1 MQSLTTSTS
10 ATKGLNRRMSFL
22 LVALLTIATT
32 GCSTLSL
39 ATTDRDADPS
49 VSADLGQY
57 QVLMQA
63 NFGKSPT
70 YTGTIDGSLTIQD
83 ALERSGALKKY
94 RNMEIDLFREIE
106 GSYQP
111 LKMSALYDPGKRI
124 VRPETNYGLRA
135 GDSILVKTKTENS
148 LGKLMGQFSSAK

>member
-1 MQSLTTSTS
+1 
-10 ATKGLNRRMSFL
+10 MSFL